1 MRLFDLHC
9 DTLLLGCHS
18 KASIEESSGAVDLRR
33 GRRYAA
39 WTQAFAAW
47 IPDGLSV
54 EQSRA
59 ECRAL
64 LDTAVR
70 WEAENAGFRIVHSQ
84 ADLLD
89 TAGDCRAV
97 LTVENGGALAA
108 DREYLQGLYNRGV
121 RLVTLT
127 WNGDN
132 HWGSG
137 CLGSKGGA
145 LTDAGL
151 RALEDLRTLH
161 MTVDVSHL
169 NETGFWQV
177 AHHCKVPFV
186 ATHSNAAAVF
196 AHPRNLTDDQ
206 FRCIRDAGGIVG
218 INAYPA
224 HLGGSDM
231 YAFQRHL
238 EHFLSLGGER
248 CVCFGA
254 DFDGMTAPP
263 EWDGMSVMEQVWQHL
278 TNEGYSPS
286 LLDAVFYKNGLSFFR
301 QALDHAN

>member
-9 DTLLLGCHS
+9 DTLLLGCHER
-18 KASIEESSGAVDLRR
+18 ASIEQNSGAVDLRR
-33 GRRYAA
+33 GRRYEA

-47 IPDGLSV
+47 IPDGMTV
-54 EQSRA
+54 EQARA

-70 WEAENAGFRIVHSQ
+70 WEAENTGFRIVHSQ
-84 ADLLD
+84 ADLLH
-89 TAGDCRAV
+89 TAEDCRAV

-108 DREYLQGLYNRGV
+108 DRAYLHGLYNRGV

-132 HWGSG
+132 PWGSG
-137 CLGSKGGA
+137 CLGSQGGE
-145 LTDAGL
+145 LTTAGL
-151 RALEDLRTLH
+151 QALDDLCNLH

-177 AHHCKVPFV
+177 ARRCKAPFV

-206 FRCIRDAGGIVG
+206 FACIRDSGGIVG

-231 YAFQRHL
+231 YTFQRHL
-238 EHFLSLGGER
+238 EHFLSLGGEQ

-263 EWDGMSVMEQVWQHL
+263 EWNGMAVMERLWRHL
-278 TNEGYSPS
+278 TDEGYPS
-286 LLDAVFYKNGLSFFR
+286 DLLDALFYKNSLLFFQR
-301 QALDHAN
+301 ALDYTN